1 VNDMVNDRRQGRAQP
16 GGFSLVEV
24 IVAMVILAA
33 ALLAMAASMGAVATQ
48 VNVAK
53 LRTERSAAVQQ
64 VIEEEL
70 HGRAF
75 GELATRPQNQA
86 VPVGRFQAWW
96 TVELQGTNLRRVTI
110 VTRGP
115 GYSSAVRGI
124 TQVDET
130 FVATIAN

>member
-1 VNDMVNDRRQGRAQP
+1 VNPVRQGRGQP

-24 IVAMVILAA
+24 IVAMVILAT
-33 ALLAMAASMGAVATQ
+33 ALLAMAAGMGYMATQ

-64 VIEEEL
+64 VIEAEL
-70 HGRAF
+70 HGLHFAEIANRAQ
-75 GELATRPQNQA
+75 GDA
-86 VPVGRFQAWW
+86 VTVGRFQAWW
-96 TVELQGTNLRRVTI
+96 TVDAPSTNLRRVTI

-115 GYSSAVRGI
+115 GFSSAQGRI